1 VNNTMKRFYFVL
13 VIWLSRLAQAADFIN
28 LDFESV
34 MQPLPPPDPV
44 EGTVPASLALPG
56 WHVAL
61 TGAQMDAVVYNSR
74 KLDSV
79 GVSLYSRSYDPFDV
93 IQGNYT
99 VQLYSGLT
107 SPLPTGADAI
117 ITQTGL
123 VPSDAS
129 SLEIKVSGGPFQ
141 ISLGGEVIVMMPLS
155 SDSIVY
161 AGDISGH
168 AGLEE
173 ELRISVPYVGTAPFG
188 QAYAAFVDDIVF
200 SPNAV
205 PEPSTWVLLGV
216 GGFGLMGMRIRRSRR
231 L

>member
-1 VNNTMKRFYFVL
+1 MKWLCLFLSV
-13 VIWLSRLAQAADFIN
+13 WLSQSALAADFIN

-34 MQPLPPPDPV
+34 IQPLPPPDPV
-44 EGTVPASLALPG
+44 ELTVPAALALPG
-56 WHVAL
+56 WHVPL
-61 TGAQMDAVVYNSR
+61 TGFQSDAVLYNDFYLS
-74 KLDSV
+74 LV
-79 GVSLYSRSYDPFDV
+79 GVSVLSRSYDPFDV

-173 ELRISVPYVGTAPFG
+173 ELSISVPYVGTAPFG
-188 QAYAAFVDDIVF
+188 QAYTAFVDDIVF

-205 PEPSTWVLLGV
+205 SEPSTWVLLGM
-216 GGFGLMGMRIRRSRR
+216 GGFGLMGKRIKRN
-231 L
+231 LGI